1 MKYVVTKYG
10 IVGDGKTSNSEA
22 LSKLINEAQDGSTIF
37 FPAGVYYTDK
47 CIHVNGKKKLTIEG
61 EDATIM
67 THFGPCGDP
76 KENNN
81 MFAFNGCDDL
91 VIRDFIFTTD
101 NPIGWSG
108 VVTAVNQEKM
118 YYEVRIYSQFEVTGL
133 EHPVALNSCDKD
145 GTPDYMFNGGKW
157 REATT
162 VTVDGKEVTRYAG
175 YDYEVIGDHLLRFFV
190 ADSHV
195 NDLKRLKVGEQVC
208 YRFIVYGNSHLNFSN
223 CNRVLLK
230 NIENYRCSS
239 MGTVISP
246 RCSDFTFDHYN
257 IEVKPGSQEL
267 YAANADGI
275 HILGLTGTLR
285 FKHCKFNGL
294 GDDVLNIHG
303 TAGEITAINEDGS
316 MKLEHRHRNGFSP
329 LQKNWAIPG
338 DVVQVYDA
346 KTFAP
351 KGTFTVG
358 TYEDGVTTITAST
371 GTIEV
376 GDALANTVYYAAT
389 HISDCIIK
397 NTRAR
402 ALLLQT
408 HNITVE
414 DCYFFGL
421 SLPGLLLS
429 PDIRFW
435 YEVGPTSHT
444 LIQNNV
450 FEKCAIIKAR
460 QNRGAISVLC
470 AHDTDPNELNK
481 AGVHEDIKILNNV
494 FRGTGNSA
502 IYISATDGVEVR
514 GNLFENC
521 CNNRYNPRAYDVR
534 HDIVTFQCDHITI
547 ADNRTTQKE
556 KNLFYAIRSKNIT
569 KQ

>member
-22 LSKLINEAQDGSTIF
+22 LSKLIAEVPDGSTIH
-37 FPAGVYYTDK
+37 FPAGVYYTDQM
-47 CIHVNGKKKLTIEG
+47 IRVVGKKKLTIEG
-61 EDATIM
+61 EDATLM

-81 MFAFNGCDDL
+81 MFAFDKCDDL
-91 VIRDFIFTTD
+91 TIRDFIFTTD

-108 VVTAVNQEKM
+108 VVVAVNPEEH
-118 YYEVRIYSQFEVTGL
+118 YYDVRIYSQFPVTGL
-133 EHPVALNSCDKD
+133 EHPVALNSCDAD
-145 GTPDYMFNGGKW
+145 GTPDYMYNGGKW
-157 REATT
+157 RPETK
-162 VTVDGKEVTRYAG
+162 VMVDGKEVTRYG
-175 YDYEVIGDHLLRFFV
+175 SFDYEIIGDHLLRFKV
-190 ADSHV
+190 EESH
-195 NDLKRLKVGEQVC
+195 NLKVLKVGEQMV

-257 IEVKPGSQEL
+257 IQVKPGSQEL

-275 HILGLTGTLR
+275 HILGLTGKLR
-285 FKHCKFNGL
+285 FKHCKFDGL

-303 TAGEITAINEDGS
+303 TAGEITEIREDGS
-316 MKLEHRHRNGFSP
+316 MKLEHRHSKGLSP
-329 LQKNWAIPG
+329 LQWNWAIPG

-346 KTFAP
+346 KTFAH
-351 KGTFTVG
+351 KGSFTVG
-358 TYEDGVTTITAST
+358 SYQDGVVTIASST
-371 GTIEV
+371 GTIEA
-376 GDALANTVYYAAT
+376 GDALANTVYFAAT
-389 HISDCIIK
+389 HISDCVIK

-408 HNITVE
+408 HHITVE

-429 PDIRFW
+429 PDIRYW
-435 YEVGPTSHT
+435 YEVGPTAHT

-481 AGVHEDIKILNNV
+481 AGVHEDIKILNNT

-521 CNNRYNPRAYDVR
+521 CNNRYDPHAYDVR

-547 ADNRTTQKE
+547 ADNRTTQKP

-569 KQ
+569 RQE

>member
-22 LSKLINEAQDGSTIF
+22 LSKLINEVPDGSTIF
-37 FPAGVYYTDK
+37 FPAGVYYTDQL
-47 CIHVNGKKKLTIEG
+47 IRVNGKKKLTIEG
-61 EDATIM
+61 EDATLM

-91 VIRDFIFTTD
+91 VIRDFIMTTD

-108 VVTAVNQEKM
+108 VVIAVNNDEH
-118 YYEVRIYSQFEVTGL
+118 YYDVRIYSQFPVTGL
-133 EHPVALNSCDKD
+133 EHPVALNSCDAD
-145 GTPDYMFNGGKW
+145 GTPDYVFNGGSWLDEKK
-157 REATT
+157 
-162 VTVDGKEVTRYAG
+162 VMVDGEEKTRLRSMN
-175 YDYEVIGDHLLRFFV
+175 YDVIGDHIVRFYV
-190 ADSHV
+190 EPNH
-195 NDLKRLKVGEQVC
+195 NLKVLKVGEQMV
-208 YRFIVYGNSHLNFSN
+208 YRFIVYGNTHLGFSN

-257 IEVKPGSQEL
+257 IQVKPGSQEL

-285 FKHCKFNGL
+285 FKHCKFDGL

-316 MKLEHRHRNGFSP
+316 MKLEHRHRSGFSP
-329 LQKNWAIPG
+329 LQQNWAIPG
-338 DVVQVYDA
+338 DVVQVYDS
-346 KTFAP
+346 KTFAH

-358 TYEDGVTTITAST
+358 SYQDGVTTITAST
-371 GTIEV
+371 GTFEV
-376 GDALANTVYYAAT
+376 GDALANKVYYAAT
-389 HISDCIIK
+389 KITDCVIK

-421 SLPGLLLS
+421 SLPGVLLS
-429 PDIRFW
+429 PDIRYW

-444 LIQNNV
+444 LIKNNV

-470 AHDTDPNELNK
+470 AHDIDPNDLNK
-481 AGVHEDIKILNNV
+481 AGVHEDMKIIGNT
-494 FRGTGNSA
+494 FRNTGNSA
-502 IYISATDGVEVR
+502 IYVSATDGVEVR
-514 GNLFENC
+514 DNLFENC
-521 CNNRYNPRAYDVR
+521 CSNRYNPRAYDVR
-534 HDIVTFQCDHITI
+534 HDIVTHNCSNIVI
-547 ADNRTTQKE
+547 SGNRTTQKE
-556 KNLFYAIRSKNIT
+556 KNLFYAIKSKNIT

>member
-47 CIHVNGKKKLTIEG
+47 CIHVSGKKKITIEG

-67 THFGPCGDP
+67 THFCPCGDP
-76 KENNN
+76 QENNN
-81 MFAFNGCDDL
+81 MLAFNGCDDL

-108 VVTAVNQEKM
+108 VVVAVNNDEH
-118 YYEVRIYSQFEVTGL
+118 YYDVRIYSQFPVTGL

-145 GTPDYMFNGGKW
+145 GTPDYVFNGARWCEEKKVIINGV
-157 REATT
+157 EH
-162 VTVDGKEVTRYAG
+162 TRRKSFD
-175 YDYEVIGDHLLRFFV
+175 YDVIGDHLVRFYV
-190 ADSHV
+190 EANH
-195 NDLKRLKVGEQVC
+195 NLKPLKVGEQMV

-316 MKLEHRHRNGFSP
+316 MKLEHRYRKGLMP
-329 LQKNWAIPG
+329 LRDQWAQAG
-338 DVVQVYDA
+338 DVIEVYDPE
-346 KTFAP
+346 TFVC
-351 KGTFTVG
+351 KGTLTLKSYKDGEVTVSA
-358 TYEDGVTTITAST
+358 TTGSYA
-371 GTIEV
+371 V
-376 GDALANTVYYAAT
+376 GDAIANTAFFAAT
-389 HISDCIIK
+389 HLRGCEAK

-402 ALLLQT
+402 GFLLQT
-408 HNITVE
+408 HNILVE
-414 DCYFFGL
+414 DCHVWGM
-421 SLPGLLLS
+421 SLPSIIIS
-429 PDIRFW
+429 PDIKVW
-435 YEVGPTSHT
+435 YEVGPSDNV
-444 LIQNNV
+444 IIRNNV
-450 FEKCAIIKAR
+450 FEKCAFIKSAA
-460 QNRGAISVLC
+460 NLGAIVVKGC
-470 AHDTDPNELNK
+470 HDAGADDYP
-481 AGVHEDIKILNNV
+481 AGVHRNV
-494 FRGTGNSA
+494 QIYGNTFRGMGNSG
-502 IYISATDGVEVR
+502 IYVSATDGVRIE
-514 GNLFENC
+514 NNSFENC
-521 CNNRYNPRAYDVR
+521 SIDRFNRRKKSPRY
-534 HDIVTFQCDHITI
+534 DIVTRNCDNVTVQGNKTSK
-547 ADNRTTQKE
+547 DK
-556 KNLFYAIRSKNIT
+556 KYLFYPKGCKKIKES
-569 KQ
+569 